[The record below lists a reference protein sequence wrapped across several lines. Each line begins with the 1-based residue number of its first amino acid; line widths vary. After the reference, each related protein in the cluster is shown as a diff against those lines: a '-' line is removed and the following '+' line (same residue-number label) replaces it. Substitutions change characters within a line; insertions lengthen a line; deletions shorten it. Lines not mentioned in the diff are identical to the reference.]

1 MMRDRGSCSRFWKS
15 GGGEA
20 LLEKPNQLHDE
31 EVSGNGALASFVAS
45 DDTSARE
52 AAARRIENDRSLIV
66 FVGYGYDRLITKS
79 VS

>member
-20 LLEKPNQLHDE
+20 LLEKPNQLHE
-31 EVSGNGALASFVAS
+31 EVSGNGALVSFVAS

-52 AAARRIENDRSLIV
+52 AAARRIRNDRSLIV